1 MGNLKSSYV
10 KEVLIKEYEDDI
22 GLHERPEKNKSKFV
36 YDKNVEATK
45 LKQQLIPLALQM
57 NN

>member
-1 MGNLKSSYV
+1 MNIDKFQENKELTWVTSYV

-36 YDKNVEATK
+36 YDIKCGGN
-45 LKQQLIPLALQM
+45 
-57 NN
+57 

>member
-22 GLHERPEKNKSKFV
+22 GLQKDQRK
-36 YDKNVEATK
+36 TK
-45 LKQQLIPLALQM
+45 VNLCMI
-57 NN
+57 

>member
-22 GLHERPEKNKSKFV
+22 GLHERPEKSKSKFV
-36 YDKNVEATK
+36 YDIKCGGN
-45 LKQQLIPLALQM
+45 
-57 NN
+57 